1 MNGNLS
7 SGTKTPK
14 TNKQTNKQFNTFIK
28 SEKSTNQNIYRNTH
42 FKISETLV
50 ELENKALE
58 ASSIFNKLLCLENYI
73 KKTISFFQNQASQY
87 SSIFIK

>member
-1 MNGNLS
+1 METSQVGR
-7 SGTKTPK
+7 KHP
-14 TNKQTNKQFNTFIK
+14 KQTNKQFNTFIK
-28 SEKSTNQNIYRNTH
+28 SEKSTNQNIYKNTQ
-42 FKISETLV
+42 ISETLV